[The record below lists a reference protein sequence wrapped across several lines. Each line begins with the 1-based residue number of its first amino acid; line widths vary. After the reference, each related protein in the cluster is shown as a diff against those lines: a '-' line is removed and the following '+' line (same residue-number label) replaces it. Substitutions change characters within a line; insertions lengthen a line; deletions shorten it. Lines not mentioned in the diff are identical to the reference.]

1 MLTTQKISRTDN
13 PNPLPEIEKQSWLV
27 TESEFLFPYSDDD
40 IRDLKKYLSQ
50 ISDRIDMTIEPREGK
65 LKAELKQLKKIKKDI
80 EWRLRLN
87 GARS

>member
-1 MLTTQKISRTDN
+1 MLTTQKKSRIDN
-13 PNPLPEIEKQSWLV
+13 PNPLPEIGEQSWLV
-27 TESEFLFPYSDDD
+27 TESELLFPYSDDD

-87 GARS
+87 GV